1 MPVTPAPATA
11 ALANDS
17 DSSLDD
23 EPINE
28 HPKLKKPINT
38 V

>member
-1 MPVTPAPATA
+1 MPVTPAPATT

-23 EPINE
+23 TLINE
-28 HPKLKKPINT
+28 HSKFKKPINT
-38 V
+38 I